1 MSKLNDQFDVL
12 SNTLRLFPEEIMRL
26 GYFINEI
33 NEPEEGI
40 SNVEVACV
48 NVFNNIYGIMCAL
61 KDEGVVSSIY
71 EHDAI
76 TTILCIRHIL
86 QHQSGRLKN
95 NLRDAWSK
103 NIQGV
108 PVLIKYNV
116 SDPGMFDSP
125 IYISVCWF
133 QEGILNSNNAKRLS
147 AINRFWNLEA
157 IKQKVDAS
165 SSGCWESTYV
175 CVMALITEAVRKIIT
190 EYGSAIAASGYDSNV
205 YLERFENVNAIN
217 TEDYGI
223 IT

>member
-12 SNTLRLFPEEIMRL
+12 SNTLRLLPEEILRL
-26 GYFINEI
+26 GYFIKEI

-40 SNVEVACV
+40 SNVEIACV
-48 NVFNNIYGIMCAL
+48 NVFNNIYGMMCAL
-61 KDEGVVSSIY
+61 KDEGAVLSIY

-103 NIQGV
+103 SIQGA

-116 SDPGMFDSP
+116 SDPGMADP
-125 IYISVCWF
+125 PLYISVEWF
-133 QEGILNSNNAKRLS
+133 QEGIFKSNNAKRLP
-147 AINRFWNLEA
+147 AINSFWNLEA
-157 IKQKVDAS
+157 IKQKVDVS
-165 SSGCWESTYV
+165 SHGSWASTYV
-175 CVMALITEAVRKIIT
+175 CVMALITEAVRKIVT
-190 EYGSAIAASGYDSNV
+190 EYGSVITASGYDSDV
-205 YLERFENVNAIN
+205 YLKHFKTINAIN
-217 TEDYGI
+217 TEDYGL

>member
-12 SNTLRLFPEEIMRL
+12 SNTLRIFPEEIVRL
-26 GYFINEI
+26 DYFINEI

-48 NVFNNIYGIMCAL
+48 NIFNNIYGVMCAL
-61 KDEGVVSSIY
+61 KDEEVVSSIY

-103 NIQGV
+103 NIQGA

-116 SDPGMFDSP
+116 SDPGMSDPP
-125 IYISVCWF
+125 IYISVDWF
-133 QEGILNSNNAKRLS
+133 QEGISNSNNAKRLP
-147 AINRFWNLEA
+147 AINKFWNLDA
-157 IKQKVDAS
+157 IKQQVDAS
-165 SSGCWESTYV
+165 SHGCWESTYV
-175 CVMALITEAVRKIIT
+175 CVMTLITEAVRKIVT

-205 YLERFENVNAIN
+205 YLDHFKYVNAIN
-217 TEDYGI
+217 TEDCGI

>member
-12 SNTLRLFPEEIMRL
+12 SNTLRLLPEEMMRL

-40 SNVEVACV
+40 SNVEIACV
-48 NVFNNIYGIMCAL
+48 NVFNNIYGMMCAL
-61 KDEGVVSSIY
+61 KEEGVVESIY

-76 TTILCIRHIL
+76 TTILCIRHLL

-95 NLRDAWSK
+95 NLRDAWSR

-116 SDPGMFDSP
+116 SDPAMADP
-125 IYISVCWF
+125 PLYISVAWF
-133 QEGILNSNNAKRLS
+133 QEGILKSNNAKRLA
-147 AINRFWNLEA
+147 AINSFWNLKA
-157 IKQKVDAS
+157 IKQQVDAS
-165 SSGCWESTYV
+165 SYGSWASTYV
-175 CVMALITEAVRKIIT
+175 CVTALITEAVRKIVN
-190 EYGSAIAASGYDSNV
+190 EYGNVISASGYDSNV
-205 YLERFENVNAIN
+205 YLEHFKTIN
-217 TEDYGI
+217 TINAEDYGI

>member
-1 MSKLNDQFDVL
+1 MSNLNDQFDVL
-12 SNTLRLFPEEIMRL
+12 SNTLRLLPEEMMRL

-48 NVFNNIYGIMCAL
+48 NVFNNIYGMMCAL
-61 KDEGVVSSIY
+61 KDEGTVDSIY

-95 NLRDAWSK
+95 NLRDAWSR
-103 NIQGV
+103 NIDGT
-108 PVLIKYNV
+108 PVLLKYNV
-116 SDPGMFDSP
+116 SDPGMLDP
-125 IYISVCWF
+125 PLYINVAWF
-133 QEGILNSNNAKRLS
+133 QDGISKSNNKKRLP
-147 AINRFWNLEA
+147 AINKFWNLEA
-157 IKQKVDAS
+157 IKQQVVAS
-165 SSGCWESTYV
+165 YHQSWNSTYV
-175 CVMALITEAVRKIIT
+175 CVMALITEAVRKIVT
-190 EYGSAIAASGYDSNV
+190 EYGKVIAASGYDSNV
-205 YLERFENVNAIN
+205 YLDHFKTIKAIN